1 MAIDITRII
10 VKHLNGR
17 RPDSIPMCV
26 NWLYEQI
33 GGKRKPEAPQE
44 GRWCGRGWVI
54 HEHEGRFYLECIE
67 SASEQR
73 FSLIWL

>member
-1 MAIDITRII
+1 MAIEITRII
-10 VKHLNGR
+10 TKHLNGR
-17 RPDSIPMCV
+17 NSQSIPMCV

-33 GGKRKPEAPQE
+33 GGKRKPEAPVE

-54 HEHEGRFYLECIE
+54 HEREERFFLECVE
-67 SASEQR
+67 EQSERR